1 MAGVSHNYLRILELS
16 KDPRTGKPSRPSVD
30 VLKRLARA
38 YNYPYEKLLKAA
50 GYLQTLSDNS
60 KEECDPDIIAIQ
72 TAIRK
77 ANSQQRKKILE
88 LLKATFFE
96 LFEDEGY

>member
-1 MAGVSHNYLRILELS
+1 MQELQRLLLKLRGERSLREVAEL
-16 KDPRTGKPSRPSVD
+16 
-30 VLKRLARA
+30 A
-38 YNYPYEKLLKAA
+38 YEKLLKAA